1 MRPTTKV
8 ARLDAIRQALNR
20 HRVNSQQQLSSLL
33 AEQGID
39 VTQATLSRD
48 LDDLHAT
55 KLRYADGSMAYW
67 IPATTDQQ
75 AMEAAAAEGPEVEG
89 ENKTDAYLAKI
100 LTGLI
105 TSVARAR
112 NLLVVRTPA
121 GAAQYA
127 ASALDRQP
135 IKGILGTIAGDD
147 TILII
152 AADDEV
158 ASSRADWLM
167 TIVSGQE
174 DARAR

>member
-1 MRPTTKV
+1 
-8 ARLDAIRQALNR
+8 
-20 HRVNSQQQLSSLL
+20 
-33 AEQGID
+33 
-39 VTQATLSRD
+39 
-48 LDDLHAT
+48 
-55 KLRYADGSMAYW
+55 
-67 IPATTDQQ
+67 
-75 AMEAAAAEGPEVEG
+75 MEAAAAEGPEVEG

-152 AADDEV
+152 AADDES

-174 DARAR
+174 DAKAR